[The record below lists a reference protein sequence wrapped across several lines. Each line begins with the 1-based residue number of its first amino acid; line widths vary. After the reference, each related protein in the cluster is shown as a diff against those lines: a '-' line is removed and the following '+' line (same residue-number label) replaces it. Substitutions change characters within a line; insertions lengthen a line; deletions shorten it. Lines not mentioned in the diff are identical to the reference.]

1 MIYNMKEWRFLSFQY
16 YNAFENMAID
26 EAIVRNSQQ
35 EICFPTLRFYSWEKP
50 SVSLGYFQN
59 VEDEVNIKFCQDM
72 GIPIVRRPTGGKAVL
87 HEGDLT
93 YSVVAQE
100 DNPLFPTGL
109 LGTYQIISRCIATGL
124 AKLGI
129 QADMLKEG
137 RQAVAAELGALCFSM
152 PSQYELLVEGKKI
165 CGSAQMRT
173 KGVFL
178 QHGSLLMEFDPRSS
192 CLAISK
198 KNGSVSEEA
207 AKLKRHVTSIH
218 ENMSRKTDHSEVCRA
233 LASGFEESLGIRL
246 IEGTLTPGEEKLKEQ
261 LLQYK
266 YSKRQWN
273 MEGKAIEWT
282 LQG

>member
-1 MIYNMKEWRFLSFQY
+1 MKEWRYLSFRY
-16 YNAFENMAID
+16 YDAFENMAID
-26 EAIVRNSQQ
+26 EAIVRESQRTN
-35 EICFPTLRFYSWEKP
+35 FSPTLRFYSWEKP
-50 SVSLGYFQN
+50 AVSLGYFQN

-93 YSVVAQE
+93 YSVVARE
-100 DNPLFPTGL
+100 DNPLFPAGL

-129 QADMLKEG
+129 RADMLKEG
-137 RQAVAAELGALCFSM
+137 RQAGAPELDALCFSI
-152 PSQYELLVEGKKI
+152 PSQYELLVKGKKI

-178 QHGSLLMEFDPRSS
+178 QHGSLLMDFDPHSS

-198 KNGSVSEEA
+198 NNGPTSREEE
-207 AKLKRHVTSIH
+207 KLKQHVTSIH
-218 ENMSRKTDHSEVCRA
+218 ENMSRKTDHIEVCRA

-246 IEGTLTPGEEKLKEQ
+246 IEGSLTPGEEKTTEL
-261 LLQYK
+261 LLQHK
-266 YSKRQWN
+266 YSKGKWN

-282 LQG
+282 LQE